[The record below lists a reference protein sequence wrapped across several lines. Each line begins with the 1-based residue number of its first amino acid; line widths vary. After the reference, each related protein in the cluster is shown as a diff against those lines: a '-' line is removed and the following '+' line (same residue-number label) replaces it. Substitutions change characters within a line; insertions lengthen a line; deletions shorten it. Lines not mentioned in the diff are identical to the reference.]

1 MLKLKDLTLT
11 SVIEASASAFPHLN
25 AVSTWREPESAMKFP
40 VFLNRSRQIAL
51 FLLKKGVSKGD
62 KVAILGESCPNWGL
76 SYLAI
81 NRIGAIAVPILPNF
95 SRDEVQSILK
105 HSEAKFVVVN
115 SKNASKATGLDVEL
129 IRMDDMHHIPAKAL
143 KAFDGN
149 NFKDLEGTDTAAF
162 EVDNA
167 ALALLEEFRPH
178 EEDLASIIY
187 TSGTTGTPKAVML
200 TNRNIVYNAYECSTP
215 FIKIHAGW
223 KALSILPMSHVYE
236 FTIGFVLLILN
247 GVQIVYLGKAP
258 STDSLMPAFKEIQ
271 PEVMLSVPL
280 LIEKIYRRALLP
292 KLKDG
297 TKLGKYAKNW
307 FTAPFVYAAIG
318 KKVKTIFGGRMR
330 FFGIGGAAFDSEAE
344 AFFHRIRFPYALG
357 YGLTETS
364 PFIAGCGPKDQVVGT
379 LGPVLKSLDVRL
391 DPESGEIQV
400 KGPSVMR
407 GYFKNDEL
415 TRESFTE
422 DGYFRTGDIGE
433 FINGRLAIRGRCK
446 TMILGPSG
454 ENIYPENIEF
464 LINAE
469 EDVLESLVV
478 ADAGGLTAMIRL
490 DIKALKRKGIVA
502 TDQIQIYIN
511 NIRKRVNEKLASFSR
526 IGKVEIQEEPFE
538 RTPTDKIKRFKYQK
552 KAKSGTPEAK

>member
-11 SVIEASASAFPHLN
+11 SVIEASASAFPHLT
-25 AVSTWREPESAMKFP
+25 AVQTWRVPESKMSFP
-40 VFLNRSRQIAL
+40 VLLKKSRQIAL
-51 FLLKKGVSKGD
+51 FLLKKGIVKGD

-76 SYLAI
+76 SYLAA
-81 NRIGAIAVPILPNF
+81 NRIGAVAVPILPNF
-95 SRDEVQSILK
+95 SRDEVQSILL
-105 HSEAKFVVVN
+105 HSEAKIVIVN
-115 SKNASKATGLDVEL
+115 SKHASKVTGLDIGV
-129 IRMDDMHHIPAKAL
+129 IRMDDMFFVTQSSAVDSCA
-143 KAFDGN
+143 DEVGN
-149 NFKDLEGTDTAAF
+149 EDMN
-162 EVDNA
+162 
-167 ALALLEEFRPH
+167 LLESHRPC

-215 FIKIHAGW
+215 FIKIHPGW
-223 KALSILPMSHVYE
+223 TALSILPMSHVYE

-258 STDSLMPAFKEIQ
+258 STDSLMPAFKELQ

-292 KLKDG
+292 KLKEG
-297 TKLGKYAKNW
+297 TKLGKFARNRL
-307 FTAPFVYAAIG
+307 TAPFVYAIIG

-330 FFGIGGAAFDSEAE
+330 FFGVGGAAFDSEAE
-344 AFFHRIRFPYALG
+344 AFFHRIHFPYALG

-379 LGPVLKSLDVRL
+379 LGPVLKSLDVKL
-391 DPESGEIQV
+391 DPKSGEILV
-400 KGPSVMR
+400 KGPSVMK
-407 GYFKNDEL
+407 GYYKNEEL
-415 TRESFTE
+415 TKESFTE
-422 DGYFRTGDIGE
+422 DGYFSTGDIGE
-433 FINGRLAIRGRCK
+433 FRKGRLAICGRCK

-469 EDVLESLVV
+469 EDVVESLVIPES
-478 ADAGGLTAMIRL
+478 GGLTAMIRL
-490 DIKALKRKGIVA
+490 DLKALKRKGIVA
-502 TDQIQIYIN
+502 TDQIQVYIN
-511 NIRKRVNEKLASFSR
+511 SIRKRVNEKLASFSR

-538 RTPTDKIKRFKYQK
+538 RTPTDKIKRFLYQNRRK
-552 KAKSGTPEAK
+552 NENSRH